1 MEGSRIHSKKEG
13 NNGGLEEKLEG
24 GKTTGG
30 LKEML
35 SDWRKERRNEKTGLM
50 EEKTVLG
57 E

>member
-50 EEKTVLG
+50 EEKMVLG